1 MKLYKGILLLLLI
14 TTGCSFIAD
23 QDPLEVNNE
32 LPIISEAPELTNEIW
47 INSDRPLRLADLK
60 GKVVLLEMWTFG

>member
-14 TTGCSFIAD
+14 TAGCSSMSE
-23 QDPLEVNNE
+23 QDPLEVNND

-47 INSDRPLRLADLK
+47 INSDRHLRLADLK